1 MLRSLLRARRVAALA
16 LLATSAAAC
25 GGFDIG
31 AGDVAVFRVG
41 YAQLEQSDGCFPDGE
56 PPPDDG
62 DSTDLRS
69 GQTVLIYASASGDAD
84 PVYYLDT
91 GSLVLQGVAGD
102 EGTYT
107 FEGLDKD
114 VQSMGGTYIVDAD
127 HDGQDDNSTDTSVD
141 ADGDGEDDRNTDPE
155 VDADGD
161 FMDDRF
167 EDDFVD
173 TNGDG
178 RHDYEGFE
186 QPSDTKL
193 VTSTAYAV
201 SVTVTEE
208 GITGTYQTTASV
220 KCDGPGCA
228 TFEGQECKQSTDFV
242 GVWVEDANVDVALGG
257 GNPPGGS

>member
-1 MLRSLLRARRVAALA
+1 MLRPLLRARRLAALA
-16 LLATSAAAC
+16 LLASSAAAC

-41 YAQLEQSDGCFPDGE
+41 YAQLEQSDGCFPDG
-56 PPPDDG
+56 PPADDG

-91 GSLVLQGVAGD
+91 GSLVLEGVAGD

-114 VQSMGGTYIVDAD
+114 VQSLGGAFIVDAD
-127 HDGQDDNSTDTSVD
+127 HDGQDDNSADPTVD
-141 ADGDGEDDRNTDPE
+141 ADGDGEDDRDFDSD
-155 VDADGD
+155 VDADADG
-161 FMDDRF
+161 MDDRF

-228 TFEGQECKQSTDFV
+228 TFEGEECKQSTDFV